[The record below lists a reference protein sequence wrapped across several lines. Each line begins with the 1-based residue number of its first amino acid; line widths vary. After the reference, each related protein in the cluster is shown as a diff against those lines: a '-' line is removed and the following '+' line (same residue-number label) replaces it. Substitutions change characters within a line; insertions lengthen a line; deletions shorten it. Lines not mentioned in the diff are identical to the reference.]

1 MVLLLRGTLRCFVTF
16 ETSLVWVNYLPSCT
30 ICPHLQI
37 MQETNRNCLINF
49 STLFLSTLTFSILYV
64 TTIRLIDFDIHN
76 TFQAL
81 CAVNPRKADGG
92 DGISPAILHHSAT
105 AILEPIHYLFQVYFR
120 FVSLLLLFRVSG
132 NVIISLPFIN
142 LVTRHRL
149 LIIDL
154 YHCFPQSPRCLRV
167 LFLIRCMIFWLILLF
182 LVLNMAS

>member
-37 MQETNRNCLINF
+37 MQGTNRNCLINF

-64 TTIRLIDFDIHN
+64 TTIRSIDFDIHD

-81 CAVNPRKADGG
+81 CAVNPRKAGGG
-92 DGISPAILHHSAT
+92 DGI
-105 AILEPIHYLFQVYFR
+105 LFQVCFR

-154 YHCFPQSPRCLRV
+154 YHCFPQSPRCLRI